1 MTFKQHCFYSILFV
15 TWPSLLWGSEAQN
28 EQDFYRLCPVDSE
41 VYRYVAPPV
50 FADEDVEETLI
61 SAEEVKNTAKSSSI
75 FSGNVIIERHLL
87 RLSADQVI
95 HDSNAQ
101 RLELDGNVH
110 ADTADMSLNAESG
123 WFNLDDNS
131 GQLIGSEFFLPNS
144 HLSGKAP
151 LFSFT
156 EGDKTVLL
164 NTQFS
169 SCPPNKPDWYLDT
182 SWLELNQKTAT
193 GTAKHAVLWVEDI
206 PVFYIPWIQFPL
218 GEERRSGFLM
228 PFMGTSNKNGF
239 EVGTPWYWNIAPN
252 QDAIITPSN
261 LSFRGQMLTTN
272 YRYLTAS
279 SQGTLDAEYLQ
290 KDDKLDGLERY
301 LISFKNS
308 TQLSNSINLS
318 LLANN
323 ASDTDYLDDF
333 GSNIAIS
340 NTTHLERNARL
351 SYQYEIWNAGL
362 MAQTFQ
368 TIDSDIAKAN
378 RPYRRLPQLTLK
390 GSDALFEFSDS
401 YLLGTFDAEWVAFK
415 HEDDNR
421 VQGNRLHANPRIS
434 LPLQSN
440 AWYLTPSLGMF
451 HTEYDLDEE
460 GTDIEKR
467 DLTSFSLDGGLFFER
482 ALSDSSIIQT
492 LEPRL
497 YYLNVPF
504 EDQSAIPLFD
514 TSAQNFSFSSLF
526 RENRFN
532 GIDRIGD
539 AKQITLALSTRF
551 LDKSNGHELF
561 NLNIGRIYYFDQQ
574 RVFLN
579 SITTPVAADTSDII
593 MELNSNMDNWR
604 TRATFQWNTED
615 TRSDK
620 RSVQLSYAA
629 SEKAVFNIGY
639 RFFRNLDNE
648 DNNIEQT
655 DLSFALPIGSRYS
668 LLSRWNYSLTEE
680 RDLDTI
686 FGIEY
691 ESCCWALRLVS
702 QRYVRGDENTHPEY
716 NNSIMLQFVL
726 KGFGSIS
733 DREATNTLKNAILGY
748 QPDY

>member
-1 MTFKQHCFYSILFV
+1 MTFKQHCFYSILFA
-15 TWPSLLWGSEAQN
+15 TWPSLLWGSEPQN
-28 EQDFYRLCPVDSE
+28 DQNFYQLCPVDSD
-41 VYRYVAPPV
+41 VYNYVAPPV
-50 FADEDVEETLI
+50 FAEEDMEETLI
-61 SAEEVKNTAKSSSI
+61 SAEEVKNTGKTSSL

-87 RLSADQVI
+87 RLTADQVM
-95 HDSNAQ
+95 HDKNSQ
-101 RLELDGNVH
+101 RLELTGHVH
-110 ADTADMSLNAESG
+110 ADTEDMSLNAESG
-123 WFNLDDNS
+123 WFNLEDNS

-156 EGDKTVLL
+156 EGDKTILL
-164 NTQFS
+164 DTQFS

-206 PVFYIPWIQFPL
+206 PIFYIPWIQFPL

-290 KDDKLDGLERY
+290 KDGKLDDLERY
-301 LISFKNS
+301 LISFKNN
-308 TQLSNSINLS
+308 TRLSSHINLN

-333 GSNIAIS
+333 GSNIAIT

-351 SYQYEIWNAGL
+351 NYQGEIWNAGL

-368 TIDSDIAKAN
+368 TIDSDISKTN

-390 GSDALFEFSDS
+390 ASDALLELSDS

-421 VQGNRLHANPRIS
+421 VQGNRLHANPRLS
-434 LPLQSN
+434 FPLQSN
-440 AWYLTPSLGMF
+440 AWYLTPSLGLF
-451 HTEYDLDEE
+451 HTEYDLDDEASE
-460 GTDIEKR
+460 IEKR

-514 TSAQNFSFSSLF
+514 TTAQNFSFSSLF

-579 SITTPVAADTSDII
+579 SNTTPVAADTSDII
-593 MELNSNMDNWR
+593 TELNSNMDNWR
-604 TRATFQWNTED
+604 TRATFQWNTEES
-615 TRSDK
+615 RSDK

-648 DNNIEQT
+648 DDNIEQT

-702 QRYVRGDENTHPEY
+702 QRYVRGDENTRPEY

-733 DREATNTLKNAILGY
+733 DREATNTLKNSILGY